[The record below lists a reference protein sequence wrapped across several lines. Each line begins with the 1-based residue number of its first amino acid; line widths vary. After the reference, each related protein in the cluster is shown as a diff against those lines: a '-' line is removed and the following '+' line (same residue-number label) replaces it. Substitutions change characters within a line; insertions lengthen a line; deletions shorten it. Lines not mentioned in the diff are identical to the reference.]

1 MDREMRLP
9 HKVTM
14 EEREKLTLTGATEVL
29 RFDDEMAQLNTSRGM
44 VIVHGNDLKL
54 RTLSLE
60 GGTVA
65 INGHISAVIYE
76 EPRKSRG
83 IGRLFG

>member
-1 MDREMRLP
+1 MEREIRLP

-29 RFDDEMAQLNTSRGM
+29 RFDEELAQLNTSRGV
-44 VIVHGNDLKL
+44 VIVQGSGLKL
-54 RTLSLE
+54 KTLSLE

-65 INGHISAVIYE
+65 ISGHISAVIYE
-76 EPRKSRG
+76 EPRKTRG
-83 IGRLFG
+83 LGRLFG